1 MEKRRLR
8 YAVYAL
14 LTPVALFGLLTGA
27 IAMGCFCIALWATEA
42 VDDAG

>member
-1 MEKRRLR
+1 MR

-27 IAMGCFCIALWATEA
+27 VALGCFCIALWAMGA

>member
-1 MEKRRLR
+1 MEERRLR

-14 LTPVALFGLLTGA
+14 LTPVALIGA
-27 IAMGCFCIALWATEA
+27 LSGALALACFSIALWALEA